1 MELFVSTT
9 ATAPLSF
16 APFRRGGS
24 PSVVAPLR
32 RRFRARGI
40 CSLSLAPLYD
50 PLPHS
55 AVLSRFV
62 VPASGWRTASAAVP
76 DPVPSEEPA
85 ASSFSTV
92 VVTDKPCS
100 AADEKGAGESSASS
114 ASVTDKPDSP
124 ADEKVADESS
134 VSSASVDATVAA
146 PASVEDGGLDDILSK
161 VSPCC
166 TLHLHSCCS
175 TVPTS

>member
-92 VVTDKPCS
+92 VVTDKPNS
-100 AADEKGAGESSASS
+100 AADEKGAEESPASS

-124 ADEKVADESS
+124 ADEKVAEESL
-134 VSSASVDATVAA
+134 VSSASVDATVA
-146 PASVEDGGLDDILSK
+146 EDGGLDDILSK

-166 TLHLHSCCS
+166 ALHLHSCCS
-175 TVPTS
+175 TVPTRSPF